1 MSYRASDK
9 LSFDLNAE
17 IQEVEG
23 AYAPMIF
30 LNRFAPLSFDNIE
43 VFENQYLEAF
53 TSNDLVMRNPS
64 YSFQG
69 KMKWILNDKWQSETI
84 FSSSNAKTDGYYQY
98 LWDSTNGNE
107 FTRFISKRNGH
118 TLSSGIQQ
126 NFLGQFK
133 LAGMENKLLI
143 GVDYLDRKI
152 NNQSSGYVGHGVVA
166 LADQTDS
173 GVLTSQAVDN
183 SLLESFEGIS
193 TAATKSFGAYVSNV
207 LNFSEKFSAM
217 ASVRLDYFEG
227 IPSYWAQESISGQT
241 TLSPKF
247 GLVYQPI
254 ENGIS
259 FFGNYMNGFT
269 QLDPTQVA
277 DVDGSNPRIK
287 VYEPEQA
294 NQYEFGT
301 KLNIINDN
309 ATITASYYHIDVTN
323 KLMADPNNVNNN
335 IQGGAVVSKGFEA
348 SIVTNPIRGLNIV
361 AGYAHNISE
370 VTKDTPAGGYLGLR
384 PEEAGPDTLI
394 NFWAN
399 YTFLEGGLK
408 NMSLG
413 FGGNYAS
420 EHHTLNR
427 ANIGQFTLPSYT
439 VLNSVIAYQWNQ
451 ASIQLKVDNI
461 TNKRY
466 FTGWSTVSPQQTRIV
481 SLGLNY
487 QF

>member
-1 MSYRASDK
+1 
-9 LSFDLNAE
+9 
-17 IQEVEG
+17 
-23 AYAPMIF
+23 
-30 LNRFAPLSFDNIE
+30 
-43 VFENQYLEAF
+43 
-53 TSNDLVMRNPS
+53 
-64 YSFQG
+64 
-69 KMKWILNDKWQSETI
+69 
-84 FSSSNAKTDGYYQY
+84 
-98 LWDSTNGNE
+98 
-107 FTRFISKRNGH
+107 
-118 TLSSGIQQ
+118 
-126 NFLGQFK
+126 
-133 LAGMENKLLI
+133 
-143 GVDYLDRKI
+143 
-152 NNQSSGYVGHGVVA
+152 
-166 LADQTDS
+166 
-173 GVLTSQAVDN
+173 
-183 SLLESFEGIS
+183 
-193 TAATKSFGAYVSNV
+193 
-207 LNFSEKFSAM
+207 M

-384 PEEAGPDTLI
+384 PEEAGPETLI